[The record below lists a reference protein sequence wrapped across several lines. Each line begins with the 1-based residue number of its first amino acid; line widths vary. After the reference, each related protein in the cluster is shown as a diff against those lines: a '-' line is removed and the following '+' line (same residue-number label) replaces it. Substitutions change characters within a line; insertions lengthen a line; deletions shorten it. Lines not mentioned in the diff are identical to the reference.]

1 MSFSLHDQEESGPQ
15 KVLKFLL
22 RLFTSASRLKL
33 QTIMEKFQ
41 SGNNLFVEEEYEQA
55 LAAFSLALESADLSS
70 NAEIRLNI
78 HSNRAACNI
87 KLQKFTQALQDCNQ
101 AIKLAASLN
110 VNVKHTIYERK
121 GSALFA
127 LDEFDAALKAFELA
141 RSSADDKHSARLG
154 RLIRKC
160 EIELRDESASDKRG
174 IESPT
179 ASVLKD
185 SSAASSAKSTEKSPD
200 VAPQKVPVHKLPR
213 IEYQYYQSDATLT
226 ISILAKGVQQENV
239 SVDMTKDTLKVSV
252 LTNEAATLKLPAE
265 VVIDKELYAPIDT
278 ALSKFTIK
286 KSCVEV
292 TLSKITKEQWSS
304 IENQG
309 TTRIVK
315 QPVQVV
321 SESASASRPT
331 PYASRKDWNKV
342 GSEIQAEIESE
353 KPEGEE
359 ALQKLFKDIYGKADE
374 NTRRAMNKSFQ
385 TSGGTVLS
393 TNWTEVSQ
401 KNYEEERQA
410 PKGMEWKNYEG
421 KKLPMVED

>member
-1 MSFSLHDQEESGPQ
+1 
-15 KVLKFLL
+15 
-22 RLFTSASRLKL
+22 
-33 QTIMEKFQ
+33 MEKFQ

-101 AIKLAASLN
+101 AIKLATALN
-110 VNVKHTIYERK
+110 VHVKHTIYERK

-127 LDEFDAALKAFELA
+127 LEEFDAALKAFEVA
-141 RSSADDKHSARLG
+141 RSSAGDKHSARLD

-160 EIELRDESASDKRG
+160 EIELRDENIGGPDKRS
-174 IESPT
+174 IDSQSAN
-179 ASVLKD
+179 ASVQKD
-185 SSAASSAKSTEKSPD
+185 SSASLSTKSAEKTSD
-200 VAPQKVPVHKLPR
+200 VAPPKVAVNKLPR
-213 IEYQYYQSDATLT
+213 IEYQYYQSDAALT
-226 ISILAKGVQQENV
+226 ISILAKGVLQENV
-239 SVDMTKDTLKVSV
+239 SVEMTKDTLKVSV
-252 LTNEAATLKLPAE
+252 LTNEAATLKIPAE

-309 TTRIVK
+309 ATRIVK

-321 SESASASRPT
+321 SETANASRPT